1 MKNKKFKKEEYTKS
15 VVPIKEIKDGI
26 VITDDNRYIKILEID
41 PINFHLRS
49 EREKTEIIYQF
60 ASWFKIAPVNIHF
73 KVVSENT
80 NLNNHI
86 LNLSEGIRKEKNRK
100 CKELQRDYMKLICDM
115 GLREGVTRKFYL
127 VLEYER
133 KGFMSDE
140 YQNILNSLR
149 NAEIQA
155 SAKLKACGNKVV
167 KHDDED
173 LFLTELFY
181 NLLNRNSA
189 ELLSNRVS
197 NILNFKQA
205 HGIEDD
211 FDIKD
216 ILAPYTIE
224 RDTEYLLINNNT
236 YYSFLYIPGN
246 SYKIGVTAGWMSG
259 LINMGKGIDV
269 DLFFSKKNKSKQ
281 LNSIGRKIRLG
292 KAKLKDTTD
301 SNIDYDDALSGIN
314 AGYFL
319 KNGLVNGNEDFYEMS
334 TLITISASSIDELRY
349 KVDFIKETL
358 KSQDMGAKIAKFHMI
373 DALKSSLPICDLNK
387 YIQERAARNVLTYGA
402 ASTYIFTSFEMSDD
416 NGVMLGINE
425 QNNSLCILDLFDSE
439 KYKNANMSILGTSGA
454 GKTFLMQTMALR
466 MRMKDI
472 QTFIIAPLKG
482 HEFKRA
488 CTSIGGEFI
497 KLSPGSTTSINILEI
512 RPSDNIN
519 NELIDGDYVV
529 SNESILAKKLQDLSG
544 FFTLVIPDMNSEEKN
559 LLSMALAKV
568 YADKGID
575 YDNDSLIVKGAI
587 NKSNP
592 SLPVYKEM
600 PLLGDLYNELI
611 KSPET
616 KRMANILSR
625 LVSGNLYSFN
635 NPTNVNLDNRY
646 IVVDISEFSDELLPI
661 GMFVA
666 LDFIYSKAK
675 EDRTKK
681 KAIFIDE
688 TWRLI
693 GAKSNEFAANYVL
706 EIFKIIRGY
715 GGAAIAATQD
725 INDFFALDNGY
736 YGRGVI
742 SNSKTKIILNLEPK
756 EAERVQDIFD
766 LSDREVMDIS
776 RFERGHG
783 LIITNTNNVP
793 VEFKASPKEK
803 DLITTDRKDLE
814 RIAREKQKRY

>member
-1 MKNKKFKKEEYTKS
+1 MFLKNNKKEEYTRDM
-15 VVPIKEIKDGI
+15 VPIKEIKDGI
-26 VITDDNRYIKILEID
+26 IITDDDRYLKILEVD

-49 EREKTEIIYQF
+49 EDEKSEIIYQF

-86 LNLSEGIRKEKNRK
+86 LALSDGIKKEKNVK
-100 CKELQRDYMKLICDM
+100 CKELQRDYMKLICDI
-115 GLREGVTRKFYL
+115 GLREGVMRKFYL
-127 VLEYER
+127 ILEYEK
-133 KGFMSDE
+133 KGLLSSD
-140 YQNILNSLR
+140 YSNILTSLK

-155 SAKLKACGNKVV
+155 VSKLKACGNKVIV
-167 KHDDED
+167 HDDED

-181 NLLNRNSA
+181 NLFNRNSS
-189 ELLSNRVS
+189 ELLPDRVK
-197 NILNFKQA
+197 NIMNFKAA
-205 HGIEDD
+205 HGVDEE
-211 FDIKD
+211 FDVKD
-216 ILAPYTIE
+216 ILAPYSIE
-224 RDTEYLLINNNT
+224 KDTEYLLVNNSM

-246 SYKIGVTAGWMSG
+246 SYKVGVTAGWMSG

-269 DLFFSKKNKSKQ
+269 DLFFTKKNKSKQ

-301 SNIDYDDALSGIN
+301 SNTDYDEALSGIN

-334 TLITISASSIDELRY
+334 TLITVSAYSIEELSY
-349 KVDFIKETL
+349 KVDFIKESL
-358 KSQDMGAKIAKFHMI
+358 KSQDMNATIAKFHMI
-373 DALKSSLPICDLNK
+373 DAFKSALPICQLDK
-387 YIQERAARNVLTYGA
+387 YIQERSARNVLTYGA

-416 NGVMLGINE
+416 NGIMLGINE

-512 RPSDNIN
+512 RPSDSIN

-529 SNESILAKKLQDLSG
+529 NNESILAKKIQDLSG

-559 LLSMALAKV
+559 LLNMALAKI
-568 YADKGID
+568 YADKGIT
-575 YDNDSLIVKGAI
+575 YDNDSLILNGTV
-587 NKSNP
+587 NKDNP
-592 SLPVYKEM
+592 NLPVYKEM

-611 KSPET
+611 KSPDT

-635 NPTNVNLDNRY
+635 HHTNVNLNNRY

-666 LDFIYSKAK
+666 LDFIYAKAK

-742 SNSKTKIILNLEPK
+742 SNSKTKIILNLESK

-766 LSDREVMDIS
+766 LSNREVKDIS

-793 VEFKASPKEK
+793 VEFKASPKER

-814 RIAREKQKRY
+814 RIAKERQF